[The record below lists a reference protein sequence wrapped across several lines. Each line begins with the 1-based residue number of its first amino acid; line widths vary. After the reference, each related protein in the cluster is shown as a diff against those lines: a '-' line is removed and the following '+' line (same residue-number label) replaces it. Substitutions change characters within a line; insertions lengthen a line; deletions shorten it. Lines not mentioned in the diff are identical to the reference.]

1 MENISEI
8 LLLVFLGIIMIFLLM
23 TFVWLSIISKQ
34 NRESARV
41 LKAIGTYYEKKRIKV
56 RTIEE
61 LSLHYYLI
69 VFEEREIDEEI
80 LRIKKQGSQYQIV
93 RNYQRVK

>member
-8 LLLVFLGIIMIFLLM
+8 LLIVLSGIIIIFLIM
-23 TFVWLSIISKQ
+23 TIVWLSIISKQ
-34 NRESARV
+34 NREAARV
-41 LKAIGTYYEKKRIKV
+41 LKAIGAYYEKKRIKV

-93 RNYQRVK
+93 RSYQRVK